1 MVASPLASG
10 CGDIVSPAAQN
21 VRPARVRRPPAVPAA
36 FQIAVLGFSSF
47 ERKALASYFRLAANR
62 TPAYHQTSDL
72 ARAQFLVVDAD
83 QSGVVESVI
92 ESGRLRD
99 AVFIGAHAPLEA
111 QSWMMRPLDPLHV
124 LRELDNLVALGHTDS
139 SPVPLSPEPVT
150 PPSRDLRRDPA
161 HSRRAS
167 DASARPAETNLLF
180 PLPSDAASTPIVVAR
195 PHRALLIDDSELAL
209 HFLERQLVPLGLVT
223 QRAMTSGKALDLLAK
238 NSFDI
243 VFIDVE
249 LGDRSELDGLELCQ
263 RIKARPQALPPRFPV
278 VFLVS
283 AHNDPLDRVRGNRA
297 GCDGYLGKPLVI
309 AELHELMTR
318 HGVIGNTAASPQR

>member
-1 MVASPLASG
+1 
-10 CGDIVSPAAQN
+10 
-21 VRPARVRRPPAVPAA
+21 VPAA

-62 TPAYHQTSDL
+62 SPAYHQTSDL
-72 ARAQFLVVDAD
+72 GRAQFLVVDAD

-139 SPVPLSPEPVT
+139 SPVPLSPEPI
-150 PPSRDLRRDPA
+150 PAPSRDLRRDPS

-167 DASARPAETNLLF
+167 DTSRRPADSNLLF
-180 PLPSDAASTPIVVAR
+180 PLPADAAASAIVVAR
-195 PHRALLIDDSELAL
+195 PLQRALLIDDSELAL
-209 HFLERQLVPLGLVT
+209 HFLERQLIPLGLTT

-238 NSFDI
+238 SSFDI

-318 HGVIGNTAASPQR
+318 HGVIGSAATSPRR

>member
-1 MVASPLASG
+1 
-10 CGDIVSPAAQN
+10 
-21 VRPARVRRPPAVPAA
+21 VPAA

-139 SPVPLSPEPVT
+139 SPVPLSPEPI
-150 PPSRDLRRDPA
+150 PAPSRDLRRDPA

-167 DASARPAETNLLF
+167 DTSSRPADANLLF
-180 PLPSDAASTPIVVAR
+180 PLPADAAASVFAVAR
-195 PHRALLIDDSELAL
+195 PPQRALLIDDSELAL
-209 HFLERQLVPLGLVT
+209 HFLERQLIPLGLAT

-238 NSFDI
+238 SSFDI

-263 RIKARPQALPPRFPV
+263 RIKSRPQLLPTRSPV
-278 VFLVS
+278 VILVS

-318 HGVIGNTAASPQR
+318 HGVIGSAASSPRR